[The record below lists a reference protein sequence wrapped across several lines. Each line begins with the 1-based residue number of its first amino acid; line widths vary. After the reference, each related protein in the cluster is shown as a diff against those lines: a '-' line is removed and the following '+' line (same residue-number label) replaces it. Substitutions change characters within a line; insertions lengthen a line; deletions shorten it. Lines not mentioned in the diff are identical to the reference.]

1 MTKKLLFHPEV
12 KQKIIKAWRGL
23 ACGSTNRCVAKRLRD
38 CRAAISLWKKGRVFN
53 AKDRIHL
60 LERRLEWFQSRN
72 YPCWHAI
79 RVIKKEL
86 CKAYRDKELFWK
98 QRSMEKW
105 LKFGDRNSKF
115 FHESVKVNRAK
126 RKLIKI
132 RDSNGV
138 EQWSEEVKAQVAVD
152 YFSTL
157 FKSSNPS
164 SYQPWFQDMRPR
176 VSEAMNQALVSVVTD
191 EEIKGAVFSIKAS
204 SAPGPDD
211 MSGLFFQ

>member
-1 MTKKLLFHPEV
+1 M
-12 KQKIIKAWRGL
+12 
-23 ACGSTNRCVAKRLRD
+23 
-38 CRAAISLWKKGRVFN
+38 
-53 AKDRIHL
+53 
-60 LERRLEWFQSRN
+60 
-72 YPCWHAI
+72 I
-79 RVIKKEL
+79 RKEL
-86 CKAYRDKELFWK
+86 CKAYREEELFWQ

-132 RDSNGV
+132 RDSNGA
-138 EQWSEEVKAQVAVD
+138 EQWYEEAKAQVAVD